1 MKQTQELNDG
11 LGLAKTIKVCSERN
25 ILVAT
30 SEKSIMVWS
39 LQDLKKIGEFRGHSE
54 IKCLEFVGGETMFAG
69 T

>member
-39 LQDLKKIGEFRGHSE
+39 L
-54 IKCLEFVGGETMFAG
+54 
-69 T
+69 